1 MGGYLM
7 MTLDYK
13 GGGRGRGGGGQ
24 EFGKKWLHNL
34 NDVIN
39 YVIRKLLSN

>member
-1 MGGYLM
+1 M

-13 GGGRGRGGGGQ
+13 GRRRGGGQ
-24 EFGKKWLHNL
+24 EPGKKGLHSL
-34 NDVIN
+34 NYVIK